1 MMMSPEQLVEIQ
13 KANVEGLF
21 HLSNKSVEAV
31 EKLSELNIRF
41 IKTTLAELAENTRT
55 LLSVRDPQEF
65 FALQAG
71 MLQPSI
77 ERAMAYFHQVFEVL
91 SGTSAEVTKVAEE
104 SMSES
109 QKKVFALVDTAMHN
123 APAGSENAVA
133 LVKSAVAAA
142 NNALETAQK
151 AARQATDVAEA
162 NLQAMTATAVK
173 ATQPPPTAQR
183 AA

>member
-1 MMMSPEQLVEIQ
+1 MTMYPEQLVEIQ
-13 KANVEGLF
+13 KANAEALF
-21 HLSNKSVEAV
+21 HLSNRSLEAV
-31 EKLSELNIRF
+31 EKLNELNIRF
-41 IKTTLAELAENTRT
+41 IKTTLAELAESTQT
-55 LLSVRDPQEF
+55 LLSIKDPQEF
-65 FALQAG
+65 FALQTG
-71 MLQPSI
+71 LMQPSI
-77 ERAMAYFHQVFEVL
+77 ERAVAYCRQVFEIV

-104 SMSES
+104 TMSEG
-109 QKKVFALVDTAMHN
+109 QKRVLALVETAMHD
-123 APAGSENAVA
+123 APAGSENAAA

-173 ATQPPPTAQR
+173 ATQPPSKARR